1 MTAVRFLSFPS
12 SHYLQFLCRHSSS
25 CEVSRIGFVHLFQY
39 IIFTIID
46 AAVLKGFL
54 NDGKIMGDLR
64 DRKTELYIYITRPCI
79 STVYDIILGRGEVED
94 QGAGL
99 RD

>member
-1 MTAVRFLSFPS
+1 MKSRALALSIYSNISFL
-12 SHYLQFLCRHSSS
+12 
-25 CEVSRIGFVHLFQY
+25 
-39 IIFTIID
+39 TIID

-79 STVYDIILGRGEVED
+79 STVYDIILGRG
-94 QGAGL
+94 
-99 RD
+99 